1 MARLASMGRALAH
14 RNYRLYVMGQ
24 SISLI
29 GTWMQQV
36 GLTWLVYR
44 LTGSPFLLGF
54 VAFASQIPTFFVSPI
69 AGVLGDRWNRH
80 RTLKVTQTVAMI
92 QSSALVLLMWTG
104 QIEVWLILVLSVVLG
119 LVNAFD
125 MPTRQAFLVE
135 MVPRREDL
143 PNAIA
148 LNSSMVNAARLVG
161 PTIAGMLIAVGG
173 EIACFSFNAV
183 SYLAV
188 LIALTQMRDLPERPR
203 PVTGRVW
210 RGVAEGF
217 SYAFGF
223 EPIRALLL
231 SPGMVSLMGMPLSVL
246 LPIFATDILKG
257 GPSLLGFLI
266 GASGIGALTAALY
279 LASRGTVLG
288 LGRQMALAT
297 GVFGA
302 GMIAF
307 ASSRSIPLSL
317 GILVVTGF
325 CMMLQMAAANT
336 LLQTIVD
343 EDKRGRVMSLYT
355 MAFMGT
361 APIGSLLAGLIA
373 NNFSAP
379 LALEIGGATCIVGS
393 LLFARKLPSLRE
405 QVRPIYQRAGIL
417 PEVAIAVET
426 SAELHTPP
434 EESP

>member
-24 SISLI
+24 SVSLI

-36 GLTWLVYR
+36 GLIWLVYR

-54 VAFASQIPTFFVSPI
+54 VGFASQIPTFFVSPI

-80 RTLKVTQTVAMI
+80 RTLMVTQAVAML
-92 QSSALVLLMWTG
+92 QSATLVLLMWTG
-104 QIEVWLILVLSVVLG
+104 QIEVWQILVLSVVLG

-161 PTIAGMLIAVGG
+161 PTIAGVLIAVGG
-173 EIACFSFNAV
+173 EIACFTFNAV

-188 LIALTQMRDLPERPR
+188 LIALVQMRDLPERTR
-203 PVTGRVW
+203 PVTGPMW
-210 RGVAEGF
+210 RGLAEGF

-223 EPIRALLL
+223 APIRTLLL
-231 SPGMVSLMGMPLSVL
+231 SLGIVSLMGMPLSIL
-246 LPIFATDILKG
+246 LPVFANDILHG

-288 LGRQMALAT
+288 LGRKMAWAT
-297 GVFGA
+297 AIFGTA
-302 GMIAF
+302 MIAF

-317 GILVVTGF
+317 GLLSITGF
-325 CMMLQMAAANT
+325 CMMLQMASCNT

-343 EDKRGRVMSLYT
+343 EDKRSRVMSLYT

-361 APIGSLLAGLIA
+361 APIGSLLAGLVA
-373 NNFSAP
+373 NNFGAP
-379 LALEIGGATCIVGS
+379 LALEIGGTTCIVWAI
-393 LLFARKLPSLRE
+393 LFARRLPRLRE
-405 QVRPIYQRAGIL
+405 QVQPIYRRAGIL
-417 PEVAIAVET
+417 PEVASAVET

-434 EESP
+434 EEAP